1 MQPVKA
7 KSKQKNSI
15 LYFKKKIA
23 FQKEN
28 HMKIFMFY
36 FTNKV

>member
-7 KSKQKNSI
+7 KSKQKTQSYT
-15 LYFKKKIA
+15 LKKKIA